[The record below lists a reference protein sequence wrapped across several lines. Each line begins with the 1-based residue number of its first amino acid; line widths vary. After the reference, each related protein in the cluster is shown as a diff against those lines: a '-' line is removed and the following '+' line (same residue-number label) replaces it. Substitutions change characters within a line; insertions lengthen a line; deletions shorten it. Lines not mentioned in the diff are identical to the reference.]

1 MFMKLKIGNKTLLA
15 SLLTLTCLIGLVV
28 FVTLLYRSTVQPTL
42 YLQGK
47 VLRQKD
53 ATHWIFVSIVPLNK
67 IRYLKKNQ
75 TGQVYFDQTDG
86 KNPIPITIT
95 KISREFTLED
105 LEPLLYLENISP
117 LTTEQVKD
125 LSGKELDIQILL
137 PKVKLR
143 ELL

>member
-15 SLLTLTCLIGLVV
+15 SSLALTCLISLVV
-28 FVTLLYRSTVQPTL
+28 FMTLLYRSTVQPTL

-105 LEPLLYLENISP
+105 LEPLLYLENISA
-117 LTTEQVKD
+117 LTSEQVKD

>member
-15 SLLTLTCLIGLVV
+15 SSLALTCLISLVV
-28 FVTLLYRSTVQPTL
+28 FMTLLYRSTVQPTL

>member
-1 MFMKLKIGNKTLLA
+1 MKLKIGNKTLLA
-15 SLLTLTCLIGLVV
+15 SLLALTCLISLVV
-28 FVTLLYRSTVQPTL
+28 FIVLLYRSTVQPTL

-53 ATHWIFVSIVPLNK
+53 PTHWIFVSIVPLNK

-75 TGQVYFDQTDG
+75 TGQVYFEQAG
-86 KNPIPITIT
+86 EKHPIPVTIT

>member
-67 IRYLKKNQ
+67 IRYLNKNQ